1 MRHSKQQTLFI
12 FLISAMVFITGCT
25 TQDAYTGEQK
35 TSNASKGAMIG
46 AATGVAVGLLSGDD
60 SSERKKRALILGG
73 VGALAGGG
81 IGAYMD
87 NQEAELR
94 RELQGTGVSVTRTGD
109 NITLNMPGN
118 ITFAVDRDDVNAGF
132 YPVLDSVGKVL
143 VKFDQTF
150 VEVAG
155 HTDSTGSESYN
166 QALSQRR
173 ANSVAAYLRSRGI
186 MSDRLITIGVG
197 ELYPVASNDTEA
209 GRAQN
214 RRVELT
220 IVPVTE

>member
-1 MRHSKQQTLFI
+1 
-12 FLISAMVFITGCT
+12 
-25 TQDAYTGEQK
+25 
-35 TSNASKGAMIG
+35 
-46 AATGVAVGLLSGDD
+46 
-60 SSERKKRALILGG
+60 
-73 VGALAGGG
+73 
-81 IGAYMD
+81 
-87 NQEAELR
+87 
-94 RELQGTGVSVTRTGD
+94 
-109 NITLNMPGN
+109 
-118 ITFAVDRDDVNAGF
+118 VNAGF